1 MSMIWSN
8 LDLNRSSFPLFSG
21 FLDRIAARLA
31 ATKRIIIRP
40 AWTPQKRIKIARF
53 LASNRRTFAKTTTEK
68 CPKPLTVHLVRR
80 YERKTK

>member
-40 AWTPQKRIKIARF
+40 AWD
-53 LASNRRTFAKTTTEK
+53 S
-68 CPKPLTVHLVRR
+68 PKANQD
-80 YERKTK
+80 RKVPSLEPTSICNNNDREMPEATYRSSRSTL